1 MTQDRQ
7 MRIVAFAGSLRRG
20 SFNRSLLVN
29 LAELAPAG
37 MAVEIHSL
45 AGIPLFNPDEEA
57 EGVPATVQQLRDAVT
72 AADGLLI
79 VTPEYNAGVPGVLKN
94 ALDWLS
100 RPAGRSPLAGKPTAI
115 AGVTTGS
122 LGTAR
127 AQAQLRALLDH
138 TATPV
143 LPAPQVFISQ
153 AKEKFDADGRL
164 ADLKTRAFVAT
175 FMGALADWAQRF
187 PPAAR

>member
-1 MTQDRQ
+1 
-7 MRIVAFAGSLRRG
+7 MRIVAFAGSLRRS

-29 LAELAPAG
+29 LTELAPAG

-45 AGIPLFNPDEEA
+45 AGIPLFNPDDEA
-57 EGVPATVQQLRDAVT
+57 EGVPAAVQQLRDAVT

-94 ALDWLS
+94 TLDWLS
-100 RPAGRSPLAGKPTAI
+100 RPSGRSPLAGKPTAI

-143 LPAPQVFISQ
+143 LPAPQVFISL

-164 ADLKTRAFVAT
+164 TDLKTRAFAAT
-175 FMGALADWAQRF
+175 FMGALADWVRKF
-187 PPAAR
+187 PAAARD